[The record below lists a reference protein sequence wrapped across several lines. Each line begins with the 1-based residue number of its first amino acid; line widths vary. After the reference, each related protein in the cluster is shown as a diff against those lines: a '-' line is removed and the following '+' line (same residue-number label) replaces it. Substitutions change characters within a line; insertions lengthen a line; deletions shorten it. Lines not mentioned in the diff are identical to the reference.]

1 MGVQIKPSDL
11 YFRYRRKKD
20 LRDQPKFSG
29 KPDANPF
36 DRNDL
41 YEVIPMFE
49 AVMDALGSNDQRVLE
64 RLEEIAGDE
73 MPSFIQTREE
83 ETRVGVPLLKDIP
96 LVGWLFGRN
105 TTIERRSELVIFI
118 TPTIIAGHAAAAP

>member
-1 MGVQIKPSDL
+1 MGIQIKPSDL
-11 YFRYRRKKD
+11 YFRYRRNKE

-29 KPDANPF
+29 KPDPNPF

-64 RLEEIAGDE
+64 RLEEVAGDE

-83 ETRVGVPLLKDIP
+83 VYDY
-96 LVGWLFGRN
+96 LVHTMRDTLD
-105 TTIERRSELVIFI
+105 
-118 TPTIIAGHAAAAP
+118 A

>member
-1 MGVQIKPSDL
+1 MGVMIKPSDL
-11 YFRYRRKKD
+11 YFKYRRNKAE
-20 LRDQPKFSG
+20 RDAPKFSG
-29 KPDANPF
+29 KPDPNPF

-73 MPSFIQTREE
+73 MPGFIHSREE
-83 ETRVGVPLLKDIP
+83 VFDYLL
-96 LVGWLFGRN
+96 N
-105 TTIERRSELVIFI
+105 TMRDSLY
-118 TPTIIAGHAAAAP
+118 A